1 MSSGP
6 VYALDAV
13 ARRIKAPLEYSRC
26 PDKTWVYGELRVAGP
41 YPNVRAVSAAQ
52 PGDVVRGG

>member
-26 PDKTWVYGELRVAGP
+26 PEKTWFHGELRVAGP
-41 YPNVRAVSAAQ
+41 YPMFDAVSAAQ